1 MADRSGAE
9 ILNVVFTE
17 LADLLQTCDAKQVC
31 QTARNIAH
39 RTNWVDCSGDQID
52 CDKALMALGLAW
64 VDTKYDC
71 DRVVYWYER
80 KKEAP
85 TEAQKEQRG
94 AEG

>member
-1 MADRSGAE
+1 MADRSGAA
-9 ILNVVFTE
+9 ILSAVFTE

-39 RTNWVDCSGDQID
+39 RTKWVDCSGDQID

-64 VDTKYDC
+64 EDTKNDC
-71 DRVVYWYER
+71 VVYWYEQ
-80 KKEAP
+80 KKDAP

-94 AEG
+94 SEG

>member
-1 MADRSGAE
+1 MADRSGAA
-9 ILNVVFTE
+9 ILYAVFTE

-64 VDTKYDC
+64 VDAKD
-71 DRVVYWYER
+71 DRVVYWYEQ
-80 KKEAP
+80 KKDAP
-85 TEAQKEQRG
+85 TEAQKQQRG
-94 AEG
+94 EES